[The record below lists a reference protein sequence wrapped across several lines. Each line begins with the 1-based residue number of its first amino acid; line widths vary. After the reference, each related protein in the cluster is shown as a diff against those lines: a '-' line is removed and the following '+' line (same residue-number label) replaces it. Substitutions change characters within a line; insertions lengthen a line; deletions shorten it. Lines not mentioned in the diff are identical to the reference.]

1 MGRGSLTD
9 GSPRLAQHA
18 ASSLIRLMFS
28 AKHTRCHSPRTFST
42 PRRLNRLN
50 PGHGKADDTDWRPA
64 VPRLLDEYP
73 LTRPLTAAGS
83 QRDQAAIIIGVI
95 SLTGLGLKFSTLV
108 VTVSGGNLLAALML
122 TMIASLILGMACR
135 PRRRTSDAALWNG
148 SFPLPPVIKL
158 GSQHPVKLIP
168 IPEDVFETL
177 NAKVPPYFRNE
188 IPGGSYKGI
197 PEAVPSYGLANGL
210 VIDADVDEDLV
221 YRMTRAIYENLAGAQ
236 GRASSVRGRHQGN
249 GAQRIRRAA
258 SSGGAALLPGDRS
271 ARHRRVRESHRR
283 LKTRGDE
290 SCRARRRA
298 LPDPISPDPILC
310 SSWPIRW
317 PARRCRSMGTG
328 S

>member
-1 MGRGSLTD
+1 M
-9 GSPRLAQHA
+9 
-18 ASSLIRLMFS
+18 
-28 AKHTRCHSPRTFST
+28 
-42 PRRLNRLN
+42 
-50 PGHGKADDTDWRPA
+50 
-64 VPRLLDEYP
+64 
-73 LTRPLTAAGS
+73 TRPLTAAGS

-221 YRMTRAIYENLAGAQ
+221 YRMTRAIYENLAGLKGVHPAF
-236 GRASSVRGRHQGN
+236 GGVTKATVLN
-249 GAQRIRRAA
+249 GF
-258 SSGGAALLPGDRS
+258 GAPLHPGALRFYREIEVPGIEEFVNRTAD
-271 ARHRRVRESHRR
+271 
-283 LKTRGDE
+283 
-290 SCRARRRA
+290 
-298 LPDPISPDPILC
+298 
-310 SSWPIRW
+310 
-317 PARRCRSMGTG
+317 
-328 S
+328 